1 MIQSWQTEQRRK
13 LTEEKAKK
21 TLDRIKGG
29 EKLEA
34 VASSIGAAI
43 ETSPPFNRQGNGAT
57 NHLPRGLAS
66 ELFGVKVG
74 GASSA
79 PSGSDYIIGVLKE
92 IKEAKA
98 SSDRAAVNA
107 LAEQIAQR
115 ISSDLEVQY
124 NNALR
129 KQHTVEI
136 DQRAIANVL
145 LQF

>member
-1 MIQSWQTEQRRK
+1 M
-13 LTEEKAKK
+13 
-21 TLDRIKGG
+21 
-29 EKLEA
+29 
-34 VASSIGAAI
+34 
-43 ETSPPFNRQGNGAT
+43 
-57 NHLPRGLAS
+57 
-66 ELFGVKVG
+66 KVG
-74 GASSA
+74 GTSSA

-107 LAEQIAQR
+107 LAEQIAQS